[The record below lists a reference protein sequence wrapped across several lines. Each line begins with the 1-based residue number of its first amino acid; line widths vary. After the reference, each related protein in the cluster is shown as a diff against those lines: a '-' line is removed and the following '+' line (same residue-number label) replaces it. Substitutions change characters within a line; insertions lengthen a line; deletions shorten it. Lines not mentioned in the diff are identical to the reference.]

1 MKLSKNFE
9 LSEFVRSDTVT
20 RKEIFNHPGV
30 DELRAVANLVANLL
44 QPIRELYGKRMVINS
59 GYRSPELN
67 EAVGGVPSSQHVK
80 GEAAD
85 VACENPEELKNLIV
99 SSGLAYDQI
108 GVYKHFLHIS
118 LKLSGQNRHHIFKGE
133 Y

>member
-1 MKLSKNFE
+1 MKISKNFE
-9 LSEFVRSDTVT
+9 LSEFTKSDTAN
-20 RKEIFNHPGV
+20 RNGIYNFPGV
-30 DELRAVANLVANLL
+30 DELKAIENLVINLL
-44 QPIRELYGKRMVINS
+44 QPIREIYGKKMVINS
-59 GYRSPELN
+59 GYRCPELN
-67 EAVGGVPSSQHVK
+67 EAVGGVLSSQHTK

-85 VACENPEELKNLIV
+85 VACDNPEELKSLIV

-118 LKLSGQNRHHIFKGE
+118 LKLSGQNRHHIFKGG

>member
-9 LSEFVRSDTVT
+9 LSEFVRSDTAT